1 MPFINYYFSNM
12 KRKGLLTTLL
22 WGCVVICSLAQVS
35 LSGKVVNV
43 KNGKPI
49 EGVNVRLE
57 QTTIGCAT
65 NSKGEFILKNVPDES
80 YTLRASCLNYI
91 PVEKKIHGTQ
101 LNMLIEME
109 NSGINLDQVVI
120 TGTGT
125 HRRIQDSPVPVEI
138 INGNDLKRAGIT
150 NFKDALN
157 MLNPSFSFSTTAMAS
172 YMTLN
177 GLGNKH
183 ILVLIN
189 GQKLA
194 GDVSGNVDLSR
205 INLSNVKRIEIL
217 KGAASSLY
225 GSEAMGGVI
234 NIITDQPKNLINVT
248 SETRFAEENQF
259 DQTINLDINT
269 GKFGSFTTYN
279 RRQSDG
285 WQLNNQAITYDSK
298 GNEKLTETNK
308 KASDKFYSNILTQHF
323 TYSATKALSFYA
335 RGSMYNKENDR
346 PVSEYDYNLAYN
358 DYSLALGSKF
368 LLGNASYISLDLYND
383 NFEGTKEYI
392 KDVKD
397 KKGNI
402 TIKNGT
408 SALSKRQHYYNAN
421 LKSVFM
427 AGDFNKI
434 IIGSEYITDKLKNPE
449 ALAGDKQAYTMAL
462 YTQDEIKFLQNFQA
476 IVGLRYIYH
485 ETFKNR
491 FTPKLSLMYSP
502 GAFNF
507 RATYS
512 SGFRA
517 PSLEELYY
525 NKEKNGTLSAG
536 NINLKP
542 EKSNYYAINGE
553 FMSRL
558 FSISATAY
566 INNLD
571 NLITSK
577 QVALTETDIA
587 NSITKRME
595 YQNVDKARVKGVDIS
610 INSYLGYGV
619 SLGGSY
625 SYADAKDTNT
635 DSRLPRSIKHSG
647 SINSNWNKVWGF
659 YTLNVNLAGRLQS
672 KRFETGT
679 YGNAPGYQ
687 LWNLSTRHTF
697 NNLANFILEPG
708 IGIENIFNYRDDR
721 PYNSNYAT
729 LSPGRTFYIS
739 LLLKFRK

>member
-1 MPFINYYFSNM
+1 
-12 KRKGLLTTLL
+12 
-22 WGCVVICSLAQVS
+22 
-35 LSGKVVNV
+35 
-43 KNGKPI
+43 
-49 EGVNVRLE
+49 
-57 QTTIGCAT
+57 
-65 NSKGEFILKNVPDES
+65 
-80 YTLRASCLNYI
+80 
-91 PVEKKIHGTQ
+91 
-101 LNMLIEME
+101 
-109 NSGINLDQVVI
+109 
-120 TGTGT
+120 
-125 HRRIQDSPVPVEI
+125 
-138 INGNDLKRAGIT
+138 
-150 NFKDALN
+150 
-157 MLNPSFSFSTTAMAS
+157 
-172 YMTLN
+172 
-177 GLGNKH
+177 
-183 ILVLIN
+183 
-189 GQKLA
+189 
-194 GDVSGNVDLSR
+194 
-205 INLSNVKRIEIL
+205 
-217 KGAASSLY
+217 
-225 GSEAMGGVI
+225 
-234 NIITDQPKNLINVT
+234 
-248 SETRFAEENQF
+248 
-259 DQTINLDINT
+259 
-269 GKFGSFTTYN
+269 
-279 RRQSDG
+279 
-285 WQLNNQAITYDSK
+285 
-298 GNEKLTETNK
+298 
-308 KASDKFYSNILTQHF
+308 
-323 TYSATKALSFYA
+323 
-335 RGSMYNKENDR
+335 
-346 PVSEYDYNLAYN
+346 
-358 DYSLALGSKF
+358 
-368 LLGNASYISLDLYND
+368 
-383 NFEGTKEYI
+383 
-392 KDVKD
+392 
-397 KKGNI
+397 
-402 TIKNGT
+402 
-408 SALSKRQHYYNAN
+408 
-421 LKSVFM
+421 M

-434 IIGSEYITDKLKNPE
+434 TIGSEYITDKLKNPE

-571 NLITSK
+571 NPITSK

-625 SYADAKDTNT
+625 SFADAKDTNT

-672 KRFETGT
+672 ERFETGT

-687 LWNLSTRHTF
+687 LWNLSSRHTF
-697 NNLANFILEPG
+697 NHLANFILEPG